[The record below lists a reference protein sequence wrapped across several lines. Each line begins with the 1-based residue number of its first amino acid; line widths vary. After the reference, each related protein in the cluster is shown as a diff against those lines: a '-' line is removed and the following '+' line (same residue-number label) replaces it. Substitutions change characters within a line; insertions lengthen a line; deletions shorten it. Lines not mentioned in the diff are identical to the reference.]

1 MTADIDRAWEA
12 LADAANP
19 LIHVFLATS
28 PIHMEHKLR
37 KTQEQVLEMAV
48 AGVRHA
54 ASLTKNVEFSAEDT
68 TRSEPAFLATA
79 WKP

>member
-37 KTQEQVLEMAV
+37 KTQEQVLERWRLQVSGML
-48 AGVRHA
+48 H
-54 ASLTKNVEFSAEDT
+54 
-68 TRSEPAFLATA
+68 P
-79 WKP
+79 